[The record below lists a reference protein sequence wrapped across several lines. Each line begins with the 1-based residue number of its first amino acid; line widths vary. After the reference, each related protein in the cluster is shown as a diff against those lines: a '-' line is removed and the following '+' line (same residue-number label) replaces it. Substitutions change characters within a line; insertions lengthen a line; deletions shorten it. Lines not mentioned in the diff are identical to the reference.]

1 MFCIEYLES
10 LYSMHSTLP
19 PAPHVAEPLHPE
31 VGGHGGVPDAA
42 AAVVHAVGGVQH
54 QLNVSVKMSESQQ
67 VLWDSPG
74 LLSISDGSSPVL
86 SVIFNT
92 DTD

>member
-54 QLNVSVKMSESQQ
+54 QLKVSVQMSESPAC
-67 VLWDSPG
+67 VVGLTRPAVNIRWFISSP
-74 LLSISDGSSPVL
+74 ISDL
-86 SVIFNT
+86 QH
-92 DTD
+92 